1 MTGDKNLLMDAP
13 LSPSHLKHII
23 FADKGK
29 SLVLGL
35 GKVAISKDRHMDKVM
50 LVESLGY
57 NLMSVSMLCDL
68 DMVVV
73 FGKYRCVVVMEADN
87 SKVFEG
93 FRRGDLYIVDF
104 STGPQPAVCLL
115 AKASEGWLWHR
126 RLGHAGMRN
135 LHTLAKKKH
144 VIGIENVKFLKDH
157 LCGACEAGKMTKAK
171 HPAKTIMTTTRPFE
185 LLHMDLFGPNHYSA
199 VSNDA
204 SEYGFVIVDD
214 YTRYTWV
221 HIVTYKHEVQEVF
234 KRFSSRAS
242 TNFGVKIKHI
252 RSDNGTEFKNSGL
265 DDYLDEL
272 GITHELS
279 APYTPQQNGV
289 VERKNRTLVEMART
303 MLDEYKTP
311 HRFWIDAIDTA
322 CHIINRVYLH
332 KFFKK
337 TAYELLTDK
346 KPNVSYFKV
355 FGAKCWIR
363 DPHHNSKFAP
373 KAHEGFMLGYGKD
386 SHTYRVFNNVLHKVV
401 ETVDVRFD
409 ETNGSQRE
417 HLPSVIDEP
426 APEETI
432 KFKATEDVIPTEE
445 SAEEFIPEHEERRA
459 NAPEEN
465 AEENGAEEN
474 ADQIPRRQP
483 AHPRVAKE
491 VQVEKIINDIK
502 APGPLTRSKAS
513 HLSNFCGHYA
523 FVSITEP
530 TKVDE
535 AFLEPEWIQAM
546 QEELHQFELN
556 NVWELV
562 KRPDPRK
569 HNIIGTKWIYRNKQ
583 DENGLV
589 VRNKAR
595 LVAQGYTQVE
605 GIDFDETFAPVARLE
620 AIRILLAYANHH
632 DIILYQ
638 MDVKSAFLNGKLEEE
653 VYVAQPPGFEDPKHP
668 DKVFRL
674 NKALYGLKQAP
685 RAWYDTLKEFLM
697 KKGFKP
703 GSLDPTLFTKSYDGE
718 LFVCQIYVDD
728 IIFGC
733 TDQRYSDEFAYMM
746 SEEYQMSMMGELKFF
761 LGLQIRQQR
770 NGIFISQEKYL
781 KDVLRKFGMQDC
793 KGVKIPMPTKGHLC
807 TNENGIDFDHKVYR
821 SMIGSLLYLCASR
834 PDIML
839 SVCMCARFQAAPKES
854 HHKAVKHILRYLA
867 HTPTLG
873 LWYPKGSAFDLI
885 GYSDSDYAGD
895 RVDRKSTSGTCHFL
909 GRSLVCWSSKKQN
922 CVSLSTAEA
931 EYIAAGS
938 CCAQLLWMKQTL
950 KDYGVNVKNV
960 PLFCDNESAIKIAHN
975 PVQHSKTKHI
985 QIRHHFLRDHVLKGD
1000 ISIEH
1005 VKTEE
1010 QLADIFTKPLDE
1022 KRFSKLRCELN
1033 ILESSNVL

>member
-29 SLVLGL
+29 SQVLGL
-35 GKVAISKDRHMDKVM
+35 GKVAITKDRHMDKVM

-199 VSNDA
+199 ISNEA
-204 SEYGFVIVDD
+204 SQYGFVIVDD
-214 YTRYTWV
+214 YSRYTWV
-221 HIVTYKHEVQEVF
+221 HLVTYKHEVQEVF

-289 VERKNRTLVEMART
+289 VERKNRTLAEMART
-303 MLDEYKTP
+303 MLDEYKTAR
-311 HRFWIDAIDTA
+311 HFWIEAIDTA

-445 SAEEFIPEHEERRA
+445 SAEEFIPEREERRA

-465 AEENGAEEN
+465 GAEEN
-474 ADQIPRRQP
+474 DQIPRCQP

-491 VQVEKIINDIK
+491 VQVEKIIDDIE

-632 DIILYQ
+632 DITLYQ

-653 VYVAQPPGFEDPKHP
+653 VYVAQPPGFEDPKNP

-793 KGVKIPMPTKGHLC
+793 KGVKIPMPTNGHLC
-807 TNENGIDFDHKVYR
+807 TDENGIDFDQKVYR

-839 SVCMCARFQAAPKES
+839 SVCMCARFQATPKES

-950 KDYGVNVKNV
+950 KDYGVNMKNV